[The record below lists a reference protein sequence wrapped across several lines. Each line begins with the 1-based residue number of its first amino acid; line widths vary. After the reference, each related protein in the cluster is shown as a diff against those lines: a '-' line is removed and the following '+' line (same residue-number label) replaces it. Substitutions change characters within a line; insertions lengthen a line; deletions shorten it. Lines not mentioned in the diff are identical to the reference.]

1 MRRNRNNK
9 QMWRCSGTTHII
21 IVNYGL
27 GLIKEIKDG
36 IPTEQ
41 ALGYLVE

>member
-9 QMWRCSGTTHII
+9 QMWRCPGTTHIT
-21 IVNYGL
+21 IVSYGL

-36 IPTEQ
+36 ISNEQ
-41 ALGYLVE
+41 AL